1 MANIDTKKEIAH
13 FSNNFAENAE
23 IGFTEAKQLLLF
35 LALVSQTN
43 PHDSEEDMVGILN
56 VKDIANLTRKGG
68 AKSGSIYK
76 DTKLLIE
83 KILANNY
90 VRFAPSVD
98 LEDEDA
104 KKHLKDYGVIFDRL
118 RVVKAND
125 GTFYQYRFHEDMRP
139 HIKLLKENFVSMNI
153 PRGMRS
159 GHAVRFLMLAKA
171 HHDKYRMH
179 KQTTILT
186 IALAD
191 LKRILGIADKY
202 PVFKNFRVRVLDP
215 IILEINNSGMLR
227 IQQHEYE
234 RTGRSITH
242 IKFFFQD
249 GELYPKLERN
259 KALVSTLSNKTK
271 GEDFIP
277 TSADEDALKTYQRI
291 AYNYLVERYVIKG
304 IAYRQIVPNAP
315 STEFEGWEDFYFK
328 YAWELFESRTRYKQA
343 KSKAGAFVKWYMSGE
358 FKNRHFSEIMEK
370 VIATKKSMAK
380 SDPQRWTNR
389 NLVKDMK
396 YSEFSNWLEKQREE
410 KRRLTQ
416 ENETSVVAL
425 KIDKLATKM
434 QSK

>member
-1 MANIDTKKEIAH
+1 MTNIITKKEIAH

-43 PHDSEEDMVGILN
+43 PHDPEEDMIGILN

-83 KILANNY
+83 KVLANNY
-90 VRFAPSVD
+90 VRFTPSVD
-98 LEDEDA
+98 LKDEDA
-104 KKHLKDYGVIFDRL
+104 KKHLKDYSVIFDRL
-118 RVVKAND
+118 KVIKAND

-171 HHDKYRMH
+171 HHDKHRMH
-179 KQTTILT
+179 KQTTALT

-202 PVFKNFRVRVLDP
+202 PVFKNFRVRVLNP
-215 IILEINNSGMLR
+215 IISEINDSGMLR

-249 GELYPKLERN
+249 GDIYPKIERN
-259 KALVSTLSNKTK
+259 KTLVSTLNNRVK
-271 GEDFIP
+271 GENFVP
-277 TSADEDALKTYQRI
+277 TAADEDALKTYQRI
-291 AYNYLVERYVIKG
+291 AYDYLTERQVIKG
-304 IAYRQIVPNAP
+304 IAYRKIVPNAP

-328 YAWELFESRTRYKQA
+328 YAWELFESRTKYKQA
-343 KSKAGAFVKWYMSGE
+343 KSKAGAFVKWYISGE

-370 VIATKKSMAK
+370 VVDAKKRMARED
-380 SDPQRWTNR
+380 SQRWRNR
-389 NLVKDMK
+389 HLVKNMK
-396 YSEFSNWLEKQREE
+396 YSEFSIWLKEQREAKE
-410 KRRLTQ
+410 RLMKQ
-416 ENETSVVAL
+416 SPQSSEFSQ
-425 KIDKLATKM
+425 KIDTLVTKM
-434 QSK
+434 KT